1 MALEWIRVEIIRVG
15 KNDLKKWRFESKPV
29 FGHEIAGNRRN

>member
-1 MALEWIRVEIIRVG
+1 MAGEWIRGEIVG
-15 KNDLKKWRFESKPV
+15 KNDLKKWQFESKPV